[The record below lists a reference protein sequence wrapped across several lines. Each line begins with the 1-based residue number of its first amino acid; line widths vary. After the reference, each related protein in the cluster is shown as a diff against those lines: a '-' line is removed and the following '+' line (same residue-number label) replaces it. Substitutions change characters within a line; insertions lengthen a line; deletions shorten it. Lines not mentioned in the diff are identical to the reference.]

1 MAVQS
6 LIIVLVIHQLTQRH
20 YCSLSLP
27 SSIGLPKVSTIGF
40 QSNPPSLYYP
50 EPADPKRKLIAQSRV
65 FSVVVH
71 KLMQTHFQ
79 SFHRTFG
86 KRNVNFL
93 YQRHESPILCSKN
106 QKKGHK
112 QIRRA
117 DVCST
122 AENGP
127 DNLTQSQI
135 RTIQTILEHYLT
147 K

>member
-6 LIIVLVIHQLTQRH
+6 LISDHTTRDPSIDQGPLLQSQSAVQHWAAKGQH
-20 YCSLSLP
+20 YWLSIQSAKSLLSRIRG
-27 SSIGLPKVSTIGF
+27 SKK
-40 QSNPPSLYYP
+40 
-50 EPADPKRKLIAQSRV
+50 EAHSRV

-93 YQRHESPILCSKN
+93 YQRHESPILCSKI